1 MGVTASAI
9 TFGSCSF
16 MEGTAR
22 LRTGMRRRAQQVTLL
37 ALVAG
42 GAAAP
47 TPEEVH
53 ALQQHH
59 QPHVDSAAS
68 SSHPSGKTLRYGG
81 EVTHNMAL
89 WSTLPHHPLS
99 SGYTAAAAA
108 GEGEALRSI
117 TTLATKPSVPENF
130 FWGNISGVSYLTPI
144 RNQHIPTC
152 ASAGLDSATTSGLPP
167 PRLVPSPLPS
177 RCRCSPRRRRI
188 DIPSPPPPQTAA
200 AAGRLHPHLPSPT
213 AGMSSTARAALPS
226 PTSCSPPRTCSAAG
240 MRSRVWARA
249 AAATIPP

>member
-1 MGVTASAI
+1 
-9 TFGSCSF
+9 
-16 MEGTAR
+16 
-22 LRTGMRRRAQQVTLL
+22 MRRRAQQVTLL

-42 GAAAP
+42 GAAAA

-68 SSHPSGKTLRYGG
+68 SSRKARTMRYGG

-99 SGYTAAAAA
+99 SGYTAVAAA

-177 RCRCSPRRRRI
+177 RCRCMLTQTSPDRHPLPLLRRLRQLLGVCFHIFPRRPLECRQ
-188 DIPSPPPPQTAA
+188 PQERLSHPQPRA
-200 AAGRLHPHLPSPT
+200 LHPE
-213 AGMSSTARAALPS
+213 RAQL
-226 PTSCSPPRTCSAAG
+226 
-240 MRSRVWARA
+240 RA
-249 AAATIPP
+249 